1 MEEKPNYFA
10 IIPAEVRYDS
20 DLKDKA
26 KLLYGEI
33 VALSNK
39 DGVCYA
45 SNKYFADLYDIT
57 ITTVSL
63 LIKDLIEKGYL
74 ESEFS
79 YKENSKEI
87 EHRYLKIIKG
97 GYLKNI
103 KGGIKEKLKG
113 NNTSINNTSINI
125 KQQDNNEVYSI
136 YENEIGSLSTRQFE
150 ILENY
155 RKVLSDELIIRAIE
169 ITKDNNACSFNYLK
183 AILEEWKNKGYKCI
197 GDIQTPL
204 KNGIKY
210 EKRVV
215 KMADALCKD
224 EKEYDYEELDGKELE
239 ELEKEMNELF
249 DYDWINDD

>member
-10 IIPAEVRYDS
+10 VIPAEVRYDKN
-20 DLKDKA
+20 LKDKA

-63 LIKDLIEKGYL
+63 LIKDLIDNEYL

-103 KGGIKEKLKG
+103 KGGIKENLKG
-113 NNTSINNTSINI
+113 NNTSINNTSINNR
-125 KQQDNNEVYSI
+125 QLDNIEVYSI
-136 YENEIGSLSTRQFE
+136 YENEIGSLSPRQYE
-150 ILENY
+150 LLENY
-155 RKVLSDELIIRAIE
+155 RKELSDELIIRAIE

-197 GDIQTPL
+197 GDIQTVL
-204 KNGIKY
+204 KSGLNRGKKVI
-210 EKRVV
+210 ELS
-215 KMADALCKD
+215 DALCK
-224 EKEYDYEELDGKELE
+224 KYDYEELDEKELKK
-239 ELEKEMNELF
+239 LEKEFEIFN
-249 DYDWINDD
+249 

>member
-1 MEEKPNYFA
+1 MEEKPNYYA
-10 IIPAEVRYDS
+10 IIPADVRYNN

-45 SNKYFADLYDIT
+45 SNKYFAELYDIS

-63 LIKDLIEKGYL
+63 LIKDLIENGYL
-74 ESEFS
+74 ESEFL

-87 EHRYLKIIKG
+87 DHRYLRIIKG
-97 GYLKNI
+97 GYLRNL

-113 NNTSINNTSINI
+113 NNTSINNTSINNTSI
-125 KQQDNNEVYSI
+125 NIRQQDNIEVYSI
-136 YENEIGSLSTRQFE
+136 YENEIGSLSPRQYE
-150 ILENY
+150 LLENY
-155 RKVLSDELIIRAIE
+155 RKELSDELIIRAIE

-197 GDIQTPL
+197 GDIQTVL
-204 KNGIKY
+204 KSGLNRGKKVI
-210 EKRVV
+210 ELS
-215 KMADALCKD
+215 DALCKQ
-224 EKEYDYEELDGKELE
+224 YDYEELDEKELKK
-239 ELEKEMNELF
+239 LEKEFKIF
-249 DYDWINDD
+249 D